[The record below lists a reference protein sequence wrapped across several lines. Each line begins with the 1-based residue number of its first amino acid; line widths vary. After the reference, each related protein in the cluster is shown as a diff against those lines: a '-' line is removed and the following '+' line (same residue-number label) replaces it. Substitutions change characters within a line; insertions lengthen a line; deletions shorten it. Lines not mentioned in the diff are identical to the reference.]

1 MPRRVVGGLIQAAAP
16 ITDPAAPID
25 KVRQA
30 AIDAHIPLIEEA
42 GRRGVQIL
50 GLEEIFNGPYFCPSQ
65 DAHWYDIAESV
76 PGPTTE
82 LMGQYARKYQ
92 MAMVVPVYEREQ
104 AGVYYNTA
112 AVYDSDGTYLGK
124 YRKNHIPHTSG
135 FWEKYF
141 FKPGNLGYP
150 VFKTRFA
157 TIGVYICYDRHFPEG
172 ARLLGLHGAEIV
184 FNPSATVAGLSQY
197 SVEARTAGARGRQR
211 LLHGLQQPRRHG
223 VALEHRTVLW
233 LVLLCRSARQLPRD
247 GIRRQGRTGR
257 GRDGS
262 RHDRG
267 SASRLAVLPRSP
279 PRQLRTPRGAASMT
293 LLIKNGTIVTATD
306 QYKGDVFVDGEKI
319 TTIGTSLTM
328 SADRTIDASGKYLF
342 PGGIDVH
349 THLDMPFGGTTSA
362 DDFESGTIAAAHGG
376 TTTVVDFAIQYHGQ
390 TLHHAWETWMKKAEG
405 KAAIDYG
412 FHMIVTELTDQV
424 EQEMDALVGQ
434 GVTSFKLFMAYPGV
448 FMLDDA
454 SIFRALL
461 RTGKNGGT
469 ICMHAENGG
478 VIDVLV
484 KKALAEGKTAP
495 KYHALT
501 RPARAEA
508 EATHRAI
515 AMAEIADVPIYIVHL
530 SAAEALEM
538 VTEARDRGL
547 PAFAETCPQYLFLSY
562 DNYEEPGFEGAKY
575 VMSPPLRPKETQD
588 RLWRGLAFN
597 DLQAIS
603 TDHCPF
609 CMKEQ
614 KTMGERDFS
623 KIPNGAPGIETR
635 MSLVYDG
642 GVKTGRISLNRFVEL
657 TSTSPAKIFGLF
669 PRKGTIAPGSDADI
683 VIFDPEKK
691 QRLSAKTLHM
701 NVDYNPYEGREV
713 TGVTETVISRGR
725 VIIDKGSFTGSAGA
739 GSFLRRSTRT

>member
-1 MPRRVVGGLIQAAAP
+1 V
-16 ITDPAAPID
+16 
-25 KVRQA
+25 
-30 AIDAHIPLIEEA
+30 
-42 GRRGVQIL
+42 
-50 GLEEIFNGPYFCPSQ
+50 S
-65 DAHWYDIAESV
+65 
-76 PGPTTE
+76 
-82 LMGQYARKYQ
+82 
-92 MAMVVPVYEREQ
+92 
-104 AGVYYNTA
+104 
-112 AVYDSDGTYLGK
+112 
-124 YRKNHIPHTSG
+124 
-135 FWEKYF
+135 
-141 FKPGNLGYP
+141 
-150 VFKTRFA
+150 
-157 TIGVYICYDRHFPEG
+157 
-172 ARLLGLHGAEIV
+172 
-184 FNPSATVAGLSQY
+184 
-197 SVEARTAGARGRQR
+197 
-211 LLHGLQQPRRHG
+211 
-223 VALEHRTVLW
+223 
-233 LVLLCRSARQLPRD
+233 
-247 GIRRQGRTGR
+247 
-257 GRDGS
+257 
-262 RHDRG
+262 
-267 SASRLAVLPRSP
+267 
-279 PRQLRTPRGAASMT
+279 T
-293 LLIKNGTIVTATD
+293 LLIKNGIVVTATD
-306 QYKGDVFVDGEKI
+306 IYEGDVFVDGEKI
-319 TTIGTSLTM
+319 AAIGSSLRM
-328 SADRTIDASGKYLF
+328 NADRVIDAKRKYVF

-376 TTTVVDFAIQYHGQ
+376 TTSVVDFAIQYKGQ

-412 FHMIVTELTDQV
+412 FHMIITDLSDQV
-424 EQEMDALVGQ
+424 EEEMDALVRQ

-461 RTGKNGGT
+461 RTGSNGGT

-501 RPARAEA
+501 RPARAEG

-515 AMAEIADVPIYIVHL
+515 ALAEIADVPIYIVHL

-575 VMSPPLRPKETQD
+575 VMSPPLRPKETQE

-614 KTMGERDFS
+614 KVLGKGDFS

-642 GVKTGRISLNRFVEL
+642 GVRPGRISLNRFVEL

-683 VIFDPEKK
+683 VVFDPN
-691 QRLSAKTLHM
+691 RTLTLSARTLHM
-701 NVDYNPYEGREV
+701 NVDYNPYEGRQV
-713 TGVTETVISRGR
+713 TGATDTVLSRGR
-725 VIIDKGSFTGSAGA
+725 LVIEDGKFVGRAGA
-739 GSFLRRSTRT
+739 GAFLKRATRS